1 MKTCFLFSCVLI
13 NLIVIRQISLFR
25 IYISKLLLHLTLLFP
40 LPAVPPSL
48 DYSAPSSEPLHPLHQ
63 AILSSFYPLAS
74 WYLSLGFLFYKT
86 LALTALHSFSVLV
99 KYVTL
104 YLRHHIYLRMDC
116 FFRYCLNIFTQF
128 RLVDYVVP
136 SHWSHKVFGYTIL
149 FPNRLKKWG
158 NLIRKIYL
166 LRNPLFVRV

>member
-1 MKTCFLFSCVLI
+1 M
-13 NLIVIRQISLFR
+13 
-25 IYISKLLLHLTLLFP
+25 LLHLTLLFP

-48 DYSAPSSEPLHPLHQ
+48 DYSATSSVSLHPLHQ
-63 AILSSFYPLAS
+63 AILSSFSPLAS

-86 LALTALHSFSVLV
+86 LALTALHSFFVLV

-104 YLRHHIYLRMDC
+104 YLHHHIYLCMDW

-128 RLVDYVVP
+128 RLVDYVVL

-149 FPNRLKKWG
+149 FSKRTLKVWQPNHKSVPLTQSFICKS
-158 NLIRKIYL
+158 LIWW
-166 LRNPLFVRV
+166 NQNG